1 MNYNRDM
8 PVPSAEHLTEILVEL
23 YEEREKLEDIGQAC
37 FKRATDPKYQWDTI
51 AEQFNEVFE
60 ETLKDPVEIDKP
72 VVRKPKR
79 RKKTAVTA

>member
-1 MNYNRDM
+1 M
-8 PVPSAEHLTEILVEL
+8 PVPSAEHLTEILIEL
-23 YEEREKLEDIGQAC
+23 YENPPKLADVGAAC
-37 FKRATDPKYQWDTI
+37 YQRATDAKYQWDTI

-79 RKKTAVTA
+79 RKKAPVTA

>member
-1 MNYNRDM
+1 M

-23 YEEREKLEDIGQAC
+23 YEDRTLLKQVGADC
-37 FKRATDPKYQWDTI
+37 FQRATDSKYQWDTI

-60 ETLKDPVEIDKP
+60 ETLKDPIEIDKP

-79 RKKTAVTA
+79 RKKNKKAVAA

>member
-8 PVPSAEHLTEILVEL
+8 PVPSAEHLTEILIDL
-23 YEEREKLEDIGQAC
+23 YDNPAKLADVGAAC
-37 FKRATDPKYQWDTI
+37 YQRATDSKYQWDTI

-79 RKKTAVTA
+79 RKKTPVTA

>member
-1 MNYNRDM
+1 
-8 PVPSAEHLTEILVEL
+8 LVEL
-23 YEEREKLEDIGQAC
+23 YEDREKLEDIGQAC
-37 FKRATDPKYQWDTI
+37 FERATDPKYQWDTI

-79 RKKTAVTA
+79 RKKTAVTT